1 MSFRTE
7 PCVIVE
13 CDNIVCFE
21 EFVAPVGI
29 TEHDALVESGFS
41 TGEDGKHYCDAC
53 LEAPRDACDEE
64 VNRG

>member
-13 CDNIVCFE
+13 CDNIACFE
-21 EFVAPVGI
+21 EWVGLVGQ
-29 TEHDALVESGFS
+29 TEHDVLIASGFS

-53 LEAPRDACDEE
+53 PE
-64 VNRG
+64 VPVTRARRR